1 MTRMQ
6 RISRNFIAL
15 FISDAAGRVLGFIAI
30 VYVARL
36 LAAEGFGLVSYG
48 MAFLTYALLLG
59 NPGLT
64 TIGAREIAKAH
75 TNQTVGEE
83 ILGLRLSLACSIFVL
98 FVIGLLVI
106 PGQPTTK
113 KVILFYLLSLFP
125 FALLLEFVFQ
135 GREEMGYIG
144 ASRLIQYGIYVILL
158 IVLVKGSNDI
168 LRVPLSFFIGYCA
181 AAIFLIAIFFRTY
194 RSIRLRFSWHAWRN
208 LLIVSIPVGLA
219 TIFNQFFLNL
229 PPLVLGI
236 VHTKA
241 EVGFFSAGFK
251 IVTMLL
257 IIERVFHYV
266 FFPIIAKQY
275 VTAPEKLPES
285 FRFVT
290 KLLFAITIP
299 LAFGGIVLATSIIHF
314 IFGAGYEGSIT
325 LFRILLL
332 YFVIT
337 PVNTI
342 FGYGLVAMNQER
354 IFLKVITITAFIN
367 LMLIV
372 ILGINFKGAGAAA
385 ALFVSE
391 TISIILMNR
400 ELRRL
405 VVFRSVKYLVK
416 PILASCVMG
425 VVLYVS
431 HVWHIVMLVVIGM
444 FIYAL
449 VFYAIKGFSRGEL
462 LHLKS
467 MFQLK

>member
-1 MTRMQ
+1 MQ
-6 RISRNFIAL
+6 RISRNFLAL
-15 FISDAAGRVLGFIAI
+15 FISDAAGRFLGFIAI

-64 TIGAREIAKAH
+64 TIGAREIAKEH
-75 TNQTVGEE
+75 TNQRVSEE
-83 ILGLRLSLACSIFVL
+83 ILGLRLFLACTIFVL
-98 FVIGLLVI
+98 FIIGLLVI
-106 PGQPTTK
+106 PGQPATK

-144 ASRLIQYGIYVILL
+144 ASRLLQYSIYVILL
-158 IVLVKGSNDI
+158 FILVKGHHDI
-168 LRVPLSFFIGYCA
+168 LRIPLSFFIGYSA
-181 AAIFLIAIFFRTY
+181 AAVFLIAIFLKTY
-194 RSIRLRFSWHAWRN
+194 RSIRLRFSWNAWRN

-219 TIFNQFFLNL
+219 TIFNQLFLNL

-236 VHTKA
+236 VHTKT

-266 FFPIIAKQY
+266 FFPIIAKQHIA
-275 VTAPEKLPES
+275 APEKLSKS
-285 FRFVT
+285 FTFLTR
-290 KLLFAITIP
+290 LLFAITIP

-314 IFGAGYEGSIT
+314 IFGAGYEGAIT

-337 PVNTI
+337 PINTI

-354 IFLKVITITAFIN
+354 RFLRVISITAFIN
-367 LMLIV
+367 LILII
-372 ILGINFKGAGAAA
+372 ILGVNFKGAGAAA
-385 ALFVSE
+385 ALVVSE
-391 TISIILMNR
+391 MISIVLMNR
-400 ELRRL
+400 ELRKF
-405 VVFRSVKYLVK
+405 VVFRSMRYLIK
-416 PILASCVMG
+416 PILASCIMG
-425 VVLYVS
+425 VVLYVLKL
-431 HVWHIVMLVVIGM
+431 WHIIILVVLGM
-444 FIYAL
+444 LIYAL
-449 VFYAIKGFSRGEL
+449 IFYVIKGFSREEL
-462 LHLKS
+462 IHLKLT
-467 MFQLK
+467 FLKK

>member
-1 MTRMQ
+1 MQ

-15 FISDAAGRVLGFIAI
+15 FISDAAGRILGFIAI

-64 TIGAREIAKAH
+64 TIGAREIAKVH
-75 TNQTVGEE
+75 TNQRVSEE
-83 ILGLRLSLACSIFVL
+83 ILGLRLCLACSIFVL
-98 FVIGLLVI
+98 FVIGLLVV
-106 PGQPTTK
+106 PGQPATK

-158 IVLVKGSNDI
+158 IVLVKGRHDI

-181 AAIFLIAIFFRTY
+181 AAIFLIAIFLKTY
-194 RSIRLRFSWHAWRN
+194 RSIRLRFSWNAWRK

-236 VHTKA
+236 VHTKT

-257 IIERVFHYV
+257 IIERIFHYV

-275 VTAPEKLPES
+275 VTAPEKLSER
-285 FRFVT
+285 FRFLT
-290 KLLFAITIP
+290 KLLFAMTIP

-314 IFGAGYEGSIT
+314 IFGAGYEGAIT

-337 PVNTI
+337 PINTI

-354 IFLKVITITAFIN
+354 LFFKVITITSFIN
-367 LMLIV
+367 LILIV
-372 ILGINFKGAGAAA
+372 ILGVNFKGAGAAA

-391 TISIILMNR
+391 MMSIILMKR
-400 ELRRL
+400 ELRRF
-405 VVFRSVKYLVK
+405 VVFESMKYLVK

-425 VVLYVS
+425 VVLYVL
-431 HVWHIVMLVVIGM
+431 HLWHIIILVVMGM
-444 FIYAL
+444 FIYTL
-449 VFYAIKGFSRGEL
+449 VFYVIKGFSREEL
-462 LHLKS
+462 MHLKFTF
-467 MFQLK
+467 MEK